1 MICALAS
8 SVCFGAASVFQAM
21 AARAAEPGTGSGVD
35 VALMWRALRQWRYI
49 AGLGMD
55 GLGFALQIVALR
67 TLPIYVVGAAL
78 AASLAVTAVIASRVL
93 HVRLK
98 RVEWTAVGVVC
109 AGLAMLAVASG
120 KEGHRE
126 VPDALPWALLA
137 VAFGVLLLGM
147 VAGRLPPRS
156 RALVLG
162 LGAGFGFGVVEV
174 AVRLIDGI
182 DFADPAWYAL
192 LVGGGAAFL
201 LLTSALQRGA
211 VTTATAGAVLGETVG
226 PAVVGVVWLGDRTR
240 EGLGWLAVTGF
251 AVAVAGSLT
260 LARFGEP
267 PAPADEAGPGS
278 AGAPLEVGPDPAP
291 ERNPGTP

>member
-8 SVCFGAASVFQAM
+8 SVCFGAASVLQAM

-35 VALMWRALRQWRYI
+35 VALMWRALRQWRYL

-55 GLGFALQIVALR
+55 GLGFVLQIVALR

-93 HVRLK
+93 RVRLS
-98 RVEWTAVGVVC
+98 RVEWAAVGVVC
-109 AGLAMLAVASG
+109 LGLAMLALASG

-126 VPDALPWALLA
+126 PSEVLDWALL
-137 VAFGVLLLGM
+137 VIAFGVLLVGLA
-147 VAGRLPPRS
+147 AGRLPEKP

-162 LGAGFGFGVVEV
+162 LGAGIGFGVVEV

-182 DFADPAWYAL
+182 DFTDPVWYAL

-201 LLTSALQRGA
+201 LLTSALQRGS

-226 PAVVGVVWLGDRTR
+226 PAIVGVAWLGDSTR
-240 EGLGWLAVTGF
+240 EGFGWLAVTGF

-260 LARFGEP
+260 LARFGE
-267 PAPADEAGPGS
+267 A
-278 AGAPLEVGPDPAP
+278 PAP
-291 ERNPGTP
+291 EPGRDPAAETP